1 MNDLVMRL
9 NAFEEL
15 RRRVRIAAGLEDQR
29 RFWMRLDR
37 ERASNRPNQALIQ
50 DRAYQDVMRQVRR
63 PGGVGDEL

>member
-37 ERASNRPNQALIQ
+37 ERGQQPAQSGPDSGPGLS
-50 DRAYQDVMRQVRR
+50 RR
-63 PGGVGDEL
+63 DAAGSTAGRGG